1 MYICISVK
9 KCFRTRPAKTKLV
22 ANAAQL
28 QHFCGPMFS
37 RPRRPWTREGTRKT
51 RKWIAK
57 PRGSHRHH
65 SATFPSVAWRPPPP
79 QSPARRNPL
88 RRFRRPARAQRAA
101 YLAYLLIARRGDG
114 LLIAACLSAN
124 APDDEAGEAT
134 GGRVRTGAQPPRR
147 RHARG
152 RRGHWRGGGRRPPS
166 GSPTTSSSTGR
177 LAEHPKVSQE
187 LRSIWI
193 DLLSSI

>member
-1 MYICISVK
+1 MRPSCNTFVAQYISS
-9 KCFRTRPAKTKLV
+9 L
-22 ANAAQL
+22 
-28 QHFCGPMFS
+28 
-37 RPRRPWTREGTRKT
+37 RRPWTRKENRKT

-57 PRGSHRHH
+57 PRGGRRHH
-65 SATFPSVAWRPPPP
+65 SAAFPSVARWPPPP

-88 RRFRRPARAQRAA
+88 RRFRRPARAQRTA
-101 YLAYLLIARRGDG
+101 YLAYLLIARRGDR
-114 LLIAACLSAN
+114 LLLAAYLSAN

-147 RHARG
+147 RDARS